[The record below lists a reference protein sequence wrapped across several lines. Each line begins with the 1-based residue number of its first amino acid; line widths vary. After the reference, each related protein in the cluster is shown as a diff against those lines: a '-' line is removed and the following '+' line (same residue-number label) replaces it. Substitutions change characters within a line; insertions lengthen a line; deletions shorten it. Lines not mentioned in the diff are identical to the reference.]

1 MSKLTR
7 DVWVFDSFRPNFLI
21 WDSLQHKATREL
33 LEAYKNETI
42 DDIKNSEIRKMDKKA
57 LAYAALD
64 YTSDKSEW
72 ESMKVIQ
79 ADAEGQFETDDPVM
93 AYKIHKALSEAPM
106 IKHPVTMQPVKFV
119 VDRRSPAIPTKD
131 EVAKILT
138 DRMSTKETSKK
149 AS

>member
-7 DVWVFDSFRPNFLI
+7 DVWVIDSFRPNFLI

-33 LEAYKNETI
+33 LEAFKNETI

-64 YTSDKSEW
+64 YSSDKSEW

-93 AYKIHKALSEAPM
+93 AYKIYKALEAAPP
-106 IKHPVTMQPVKFV
+106 IQHPITLKPVKFV
-119 VDRRSPAIPTKD
+119 LDRRSPAIPTKD
-131 EVAKILT
+131 EVAKILA
-138 DRMSTKETSKK
+138 DRMTAKESTKK